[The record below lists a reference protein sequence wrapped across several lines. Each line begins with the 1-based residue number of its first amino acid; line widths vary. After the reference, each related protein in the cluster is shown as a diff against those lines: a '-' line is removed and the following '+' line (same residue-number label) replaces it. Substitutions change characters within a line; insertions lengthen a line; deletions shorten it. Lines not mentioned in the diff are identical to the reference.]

1 MSTLNIRRTPG
12 PGIRKRTAWPRWIR
26 AAAAALAILFIPMPT
41 PAAGQVIRGR
51 VVDAESGAAIPLARV
66 TVSGSGQRTTRM
78 FSDAEGRF
86 AFPLRRGGSV
96 RVRVT
101 RAGYAETRTGALRV
115 GAQDTVDVD
124 VRVSAVAH
132 RLDPVTVSARR
143 RRLKADGRF
152 YETVDSVNARAHVVG
167 QSRSVRARGSFPTP
181 DLCYHLSGNADR
193 TQSVITLTVQARGKR
208 ELCDGAG
215 GGFVYDVTVSR
226 LPPGVYTVRVLHAF
240 QGEGRPPA
248 QVEHTTVTVR

>member
-1 MSTLNIRRTPG
+1 MSALIIPRNHG
-12 PGIRKRTAWPRWIR
+12 PALRKPAVWPRWIR
-26 AAAAALAILFIPMPT
+26 AAVAALAILFIPIPT
-41 PAAGQVIRGR
+41 PASGQVIRGR

-66 TVSGSGQRTTRM
+66 MVSGSGQRTTRM
-78 FSDAEGRF
+78 FTNADGRF
-86 AFPLRRGGSV
+86 SFPLRRGGAV

-101 RAGYAETRTGALRV
+101 RAGYAETRTEALRV
-115 GAQDTVDVD
+115 GPQDTVNVD

-152 YETVDSVNARAHVVG
+152 YETVDSMNARAHVVG

-193 TQSVITLTVQARGKR
+193 TQSIITVTVQARGKR
-208 ELCDGAG
+208 ELCAGAG

-240 QGEGRPPA
+240 QGEGQPPA
-248 QVEHTTVTVR
+248 QVENTTVTVR